1 MDSIDHIDRQLIGHL
16 RMNARLPVAWL
27 AKTVGV
33 SRATIQNR
41 MTRLEKRGIINGY
54 TTLVSSGVNEQL
66 AMVRALMSIVLER
79 DTSRKVRAEL
89 MSEPCVCAI
98 HSTNGR
104 WDMVLELQARSL
116 EEFDSVL
123 CRIREINGVSTSE
136 TSILLSSHRIGN
148 QHI

>member
-1 MDSIDHIDRQLIGHL
+1 MDAIDHIDRQLIGHL

-27 AKTVGV
+27 AKTIGV

-41 MTRLEKRGIINGY
+41 MARLEKRGIITGY
-54 TTLVSSGVNEQL
+54 TALVSSGANEQL
-66 AMVRALMSIVLER
+66 SVVRALMSIEL
-79 DTSRKVRAEL
+79 DGDSSKQVRAGL
-89 MSEPCVCAI
+89 MSEPSVCAI

-104 WDMVLELQARSL
+104 WDMVVELQARSL
-116 EEFDSVL
+116 EEFNGVL
-123 CRIREINGVSTSE
+123 GRIRAISGISTSE